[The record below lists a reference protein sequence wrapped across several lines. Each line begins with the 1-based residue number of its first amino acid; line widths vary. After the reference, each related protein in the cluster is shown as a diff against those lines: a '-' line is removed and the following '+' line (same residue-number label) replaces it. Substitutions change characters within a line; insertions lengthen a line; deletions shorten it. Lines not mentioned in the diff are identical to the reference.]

1 MRTLVIYYSLEGNTK
16 LMAETIASSLNA
28 DLYRVKPVFDIEVS
42 PIKKY
47 IDGTKLILDHCKPN
61 LECLKVDF
69 TRYDRIYVGTPVW
82 ALNVAPAIRTLLLD
96 KIKDKEVALFYTY
109 KGLPY
114 HFEENARELIAKNNR
129 LLSIHGF
136 KNVQHHQMDCI
147 LESNY
152 WAKRYHLSIK

>member
-16 LMAETIASSLNA
+16 LIAETIASSLNA
-28 DLYRVKPVFDIEVS
+28 DLYRIKPMFDIQVH
-42 PIKKY
+42 PFMKY
-47 IDGTKLILDHCKPN
+47 VDGTRLILDHCKPN
-61 LECLKVDF
+61 LESLKVDF

-114 HFEENARELIAKNNR
+114 HFEEKNNR
-129 LLSIHGF
+129 FLSIHGF

-152 WAKRYHLSIK
+152 WAKRYHLTIK